1 MKPRHAK
8 ILINAGAGGEF
19 NETLRER
26 LSEIFQAADT
36 KADIIVAA
44 TPAEMAQVAEAA
56 AHEDYEMI
64 VAGGGDGTVSLVA
77 SALIGSGKVL
87 GVLPLG
93 TFNHFAKDLRIPID
107 FEEASQN
114 LISGSQVEVD
124 VGEVNGRIFLN
135 NSTLGLYPV
144 LVREREKQQRLGW
157 GKWPAFVWAAIS
169 ALRRYPFVSVRV
181 SVDGQPV
188 TTRTPFVF
196 VGNNQYVME
205 RLNIGTRDRLDAGEL
220 CLYMTRRTG
229 RIDLVRLAIRA
240 LLGRLR
246 DEKDFMAMSAQ
257 EVTIATRSSRARVAI
272 DGEVDIQPTP
282 LEYRIRTRS
291 LTVVVPAARG
301 DANLFS

>member
-8 ILINAGAGGEF
+8 ILINAGAGGQF
-19 NETLRER
+19 DETLRER
-26 LSEIFQAADT
+26 LTEIFRAADA

-44 TPAEMAQVAEAA
+44 TPAEMAQVAQAA
-56 AHEDYEMI
+56 ARENYEMI

-77 SALIGSGKVL
+77 SALIDSGKVL

-93 TFNHFAKDLRIPID
+93 TLNHFAKDLRIPID
-107 FEEASQN
+107 FEEAVQN
-114 LISGSQVEVD
+114 LVSGSQVEVD

-135 NSTLGLYPV
+135 NSTLGLYPT

-181 SVDGQPV
+181 SVDGKPV

-205 RLNIGTRDRLDAGEL
+205 RLNIGTRERLDAGEL
-220 CLYMTRRTG
+220 SLYMTRGMG
-229 RIDLVRLAIRA
+229 RFGLVRLALRA
-240 LLGRLR
+240 LLGRVR
-246 DEKDFMAMSAQ
+246 DEKDFTAMRAR
-257 EVTIATRSSRARVAI
+257 EVTIATKSSRARVAS
-272 DGEVDIQPTP
+272 DGEVDILQTP
-282 LEYRIRTRS
+282 LEYRIRPRALS
-291 LTVVVPAARG
+291 VVVPAARE
-301 DANLFS
+301 D

>member
-8 ILINAGAGGEF
+8 VLINAGAGGQF
-19 NETLRER
+19 DETLRQR
-26 LSEIFQAADT
+26 LSQIFQAAGV
-36 KADIIVAA
+36 KADIVVAA
-44 TPAEMAQVAEAA
+44 TAAEMAQVAEAA

-64 VAGGGDGTVSLVA
+64 VAGGGDGTISLVA

-93 TFNHFAKDLRIPID
+93 TLNHFAKDLRIPID
-107 FEEASQN
+107 FEEAAQN
-114 LISGSQVEVD
+114 LVSGSQVEVD

-135 NSTLGLYPV
+135 NSTLGLYPT

-169 ALRRYPFVSVRV
+169 ALRRYPFLSVRV
-181 SVDGQPV
+181 SVDGKPV

-205 RLNIGTRDRLDAGEL
+205 RLNIGTRERLDAGEL
-220 CLYMTRRTG
+220 SLYMTRGMG
-229 RIDLVRLAIRA
+229 RFGLIRLALRA

-246 DEKDFMAMSAQ
+246 YEKDFMAMSARD
-257 EVTIATRSSRARVAI
+257 VTIATKSSRVRVAI
-272 DGEVDIQPTP
+272 DGEVDILQTP
-282 LEYRIRTRS
+282 FEYRIRPRALS
-291 LTVVVPAARG
+291 VVVPNARE
-301 DANLFS
+301 D

>member
-8 ILINAGAGGEF
+8 ILINAGAGGQF
-19 NETLRER
+19 DETLRER
-26 LSEIFQAADT
+26 LNEIFQAADA

-44 TPAEMAQVAEAA
+44 TFAEMTQVAQAA
-56 AHEDYEMI
+56 AHENYEMI
-64 VAGGGDGTVSLVA
+64 VAGGGDGTISLVA
-77 SALIGSGKVL
+77 SALIDSGKVL

-93 TFNHFAKDLRIPID
+93 TLNHFAKDLRIPID
-107 FEEASQN
+107 FEEAAQN
-114 LISGSQVEVD
+114 LVSGSQVQVD

-181 SVDGQPV
+181 SVDGKPV

-205 RLNIGTRDRLDAGEL
+205 RLNIGTRERLDAGEL
-220 CLYMTRRTG
+220 SLYMTRGMSRFG
-229 RIDLVRLAIRA
+229 LVRLALRA

-246 DEKDFMAMSAQ
+246 HEKDFMAMRAR
-257 EVTIATRSSRARVAI
+257 EVTIATKSSRARVAI
-272 DGEVDIQPTP
+272 DGEVDILQTP
-282 LEYRIRTRS
+282 LEYRIRLRALS
-291 LTVVVPAARG
+291 VVLPAARE
-301 DANLFS
+301 D